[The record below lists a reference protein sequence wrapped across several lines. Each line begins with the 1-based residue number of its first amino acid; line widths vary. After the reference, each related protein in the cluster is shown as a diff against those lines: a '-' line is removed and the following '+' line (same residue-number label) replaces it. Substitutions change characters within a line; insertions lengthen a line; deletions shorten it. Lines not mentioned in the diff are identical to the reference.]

1 MLSIQKVILLLDD
14 HHFNEFKNHLKDS
27 NAELP
32 LKLVAQIRKDGWDQK
47 ESDSLCK
54 AVYGSKDE
62 KSKKKFFQLVHY
74 TFRLTSY
81 LSRNHP
87 SYLHHNISSIEQF
100 INKGELAKA
109 NGIAEILLDIAEK
122 IEDFSTAIAVLK
134 YYGQQAFITENRTLA
149 IKHHQRISELLRYE
163 HIVNQIYLYMRQNL
177 NFKGKSSLSDKEMH
191 EHLSF
196 YDKYR
201 NNESLSVQ
209 LLSRF
214 AYCQTLNYLNDNR
227 FYNNETALELDSLMD
242 DLEKNGF
249 IIFSFSDDIQLNVDY
264 LKLKH
269 LIHKL
274 DKDELQKEAA
284 ALIKKRDPL
293 RFWKNYVNTP
303 EIIYLSIQASYYL
316 THYGFGYRK
325 DYNENLP
332 KEVKNQI
339 SFYKKKCE
347 EILSKP
353 IWDEG
358 LYVRFINLNNIYC
371 GFLILGS
378 KEEIKKAIE
387 KLELLLVNF
396 QQISFQRLY
405 DALFATLMIGYFYL
419 NDHEGIQECYKRYEK
434 LTAGTSKNIE
444 NDLTIKAI
452 YYTSQWQSTQ
462 RKQYLE
468 KLMLVYKKAQED
480 EKLKHVEV
488 IIKDM
493 IQYFDIPVITKT
505 ISAE

>member
-14 HHFNEFKNHLKDS
+14 YHFGEFKNHLKES
-27 NAELP
+27 GAELP
-32 LKLVAQIRKDGWDQK
+32 LKLVSQIYKDALDQK

-54 AVYGSKDE
+54 SIYGTKDE

-87 SYLHHNISSIEQF
+87 SYLHHNISTIEQC
-100 INKGELAKA
+100 INKGELSKA
-109 NGIAEILLDIAEK
+109 NALAEILLDIAEK

-134 YYGQQAFITENRTLA
+134 YFGQQSFITENKTVA
-149 IKHHQRISELLRYE
+149 IKNHQRISELLRYE

-177 NFKGKSSLSDKEMH
+177 NFKGKSSLSDKEMQ

-196 YDKYR
+196 YDKYSKS
-201 NNESLSVQ
+201 ESLSVQ
-209 LLSRF
+209 FLSRF
-214 AYCQTLNYLNDNR
+214 AYCQTLNYLNDSR
-227 FYNNETALELDSLMD
+227 FYNDEISKELDSLTD

-249 IIFSFSDDIQLNVDY
+249 ITFSFSDDIQLNVDY

-274 DKDELQKEAA
+274 DQDELQKEAA
-284 ALIKKRDPL
+284 NLIKKREPL

-303 EIIYLSIQASYYL
+303 EIIYLSIQASYFL
-316 THYGFGYRK
+316 THYCYGYQK
-325 DYNENLP
+325 NYNETLP
-332 KEVKNQI
+332 KEIKNQI
-339 SFYKKKCE
+339 SFYKLKCE
-347 EILSKP
+347 EILSKS
-353 IWDEG
+353 IWDKG
-358 LYVRFINLNNIYC
+358 FYVRFINLNNIYC
-371 GFLILGS
+371 GFLILGT

-396 QQISFQRLY
+396 QQIAFQRLY
-405 DALFATLMIGYFYL
+405 DSLFATLMLGYFYL
-419 NDHEGIQECYKRYEK
+419 GDHEGIQECYKRYEK

-468 KLMLVYKKAQED
+468 KLMGVFQKAQED
-480 EKLKHVEV
+480 GKLKNIE
-488 IIKDM
+488 KM
-493 IQYFDIPVITKT
+493 IREMINYFEIPVNKIT
-505 ISAE
+505 AG

>member
-1 MLSIQKVILLLDD
+1 MLSIQKVILLLDE
-14 HHFNEFKNHLKDS
+14 HHFNEFKNHLKEN

-32 LKLVAQIRKDGWDQK
+32 LKLITQIHKDGWNQK
-47 ESDSLCK
+47 ESDDLCK
-54 AVYGSKDE
+54 AVYDCKDE

-87 SYLHHNISSIEQF
+87 SFLHHNISLIEQF
-100 INKGELAKA
+100 INKGELQRS
-109 NGIAEILLDIAEK
+109 NEVAEVLLDIAEK
-122 IEDFSTAIAVLK
+122 IEDFSTAIAVHK
-134 YYGQQAFITENRTLA
+134 YYAQQAFITENKTNA
-149 IKHHQRISELLRYE
+149 IKHHQRINELLKHE

-177 NFKGKSSLSDKEMH
+177 NFKGKSTLSDKEM
-191 EHLSF
+191 EAHLSF

-201 NNESLSVQ
+201 KSESLGIQ

-214 AYCQTLNYLNDNR
+214 AYCQTLNYLNDDR
-227 FYNNETALELDSLMD
+227 FYSNETASEIESLTD

-264 LKLKH
+264 LKLKL

-284 ALIKKRDPL
+284 ALIKKREPL

-316 THYGFGYRK
+316 THYCYGYRK

-332 KEVKNQI
+332 KEIKTQI
-339 SFYKKKCE
+339 AYYKKKCE
-347 EILSKP
+347 EILAKP

-371 GFLILGS
+371 GFLILGTRD
-378 KEEIKKAIE
+378 EIKHAVE
-387 KLELLLVNF
+387 KLESLLVNF
-396 QQISFQRLY
+396 QQIAFQRLY
-405 DALFATLMIGYFYL
+405 DALFATLLIGYFSL
-419 NDHEGIQECYKRYEK
+419 GDHEGIQECYKRYEK
-434 LTAGTSKNIE
+434 LTAGTSKNPE
-444 NDLTIKAI
+444 NDVTIKAI
-452 YYTSQWQSTQ
+452 YYASQWINTQ
-462 RKQYLE
+462 RKQYIE
-468 KLMLVYKKAQED
+468 KLQGMLNKAHEN
-480 EKLKHVEV
+480 EKLKHVETM
-488 IIKDM
+488 IKDM
-493 IQYFDIPVITKT
+493 ISYFEIPV
-505 ISAE
+505 

>member
-14 HHFNEFKNHLKDS
+14 YHFNEFKNHLKES

-32 LKLVAQIRKDGWDQK
+32 LKLITQIRKDEWLQK
-47 ESDSLCK
+47 ESDHLCK
-54 AVYGSKDE
+54 AVYDSKDE

-87 SYLHHNISSIEQF
+87 SFLHHNISLIEQH
-100 INKGELAKA
+100 INKGELQKA
-109 NGIAEILLDIAEK
+109 NEVAEVLLDIAEK
-122 IEDFSTAIAVLK
+122 IEDFSTAIAIHK
-134 YYGQQAFITENRTLA
+134 YYAQQAFITENKTTA
-149 IKHHQRISELLRYE
+149 IKHHQRISELLKYE

-177 NFKGKSSLSDKEMH
+177 NFKGKSSLSDKEM
-191 EHLSF
+191 EAHLSF

-201 NNESLSVQ
+201 KSESLSIQ

-214 AYCQTLNYLNDNR
+214 AYCQTLNYLNAER
-227 FYNNETALELDSLMD
+227 FYSTEISEELDVLTD

-264 LKLKH
+264 LKLKL

-284 ALIKKRDPL
+284 ALIKKREPL

-316 THYGFGYRK
+316 THHCYGYRK

-332 KEVKNQI
+332 KEIKTQI
-339 SFYKKKCE
+339 GFYKKKCE
-347 EILSKP
+347 EILAKP

-371 GFLILGS
+371 GFLILGT
-378 KEEIKKAIE
+378 KDEIKKAVE
-387 KLELLLVNF
+387 KLESLLVNF
-396 QQISFQRLY
+396 QQIAFQRLY
-405 DALFATLMIGYFYL
+405 DALFATLIIGYFYL
-419 NDHEGIQECYKRYEK
+419 GDHEGIQECYKRYEK

-444 NDLTIKAI
+444 NDVTIKAI

-462 RKQYLE
+462 RKQYVE
-468 KLMLVYKKAQED
+468 KLQVMLKKTNEND
-480 EKLKHVEV
+480 KLKHVETM
-488 IIKDM
+488 IKDM
-493 IQYFDIPVITKT
+493 IQYFDVPV
-505 ISAE
+505 

>member
-14 HHFNEFKNHLKDS
+14 HHFNEFKNHLKES
-27 NAELP
+27 GAELP
-32 LKLVAQIRKDGWDQK
+32 LKLITQIRKDALDQK

-54 AVYGSKDE
+54 AIYGAKDE

-87 SYLHHNISSIEQF
+87 SYLHHNISSIEQY

-109 NGIAEILLDIAEK
+109 NVVAEILLDIAEK
-122 IEDFSTAIAVLK
+122 IEDFSTGIAVLK
-134 YYGQQAFITENRTLA
+134 YFGQQAFITENKTAA

-177 NFKGKSSLSDKEMH
+177 NFKGKSTLSDKEMQ

-214 AYCQTLNYLNDNR
+214 AYCQTLNYLNDSR
-227 FYNNETALELDSLMD
+227 FYNDETLRELDSLMD
-242 DLEKNGF
+242 DLDKNGF
-249 IIFSFSDDIQLNVDY
+249 ITFSFSDDIQLNVDY

-274 DKDELQKEAA
+274 DQDDLQKEAA
-284 ALIKKRDPL
+284 NLIKKREPL

-316 THYGFGYRK
+316 THYCYGYQK
-325 DYNENLP
+325 NYNETLP

-339 SFYKKKCE
+339 AFYKKKCE

-353 IWDEG
+353 IWNEG
-358 LYVRFINLNNIYC
+358 LYVRYINLNNIYC
-371 GFLILGS
+371 GFLILGT

-396 QQISFQRLY
+396 QQIAFQRLY

-419 NDHEGIQECYKRYEK
+419 SDHEGIQECYKRYEK
-434 LTAGTSKNIE
+434 LTAGTSKNLE

-452 YYTSQWQSTQ
+452 YYTSQWQSTL

-468 KLMLVYKKAQED
+468 KLLAVFQKAKED
-480 EKLKHVEV
+480 EKLKHVENM
-488 IIKDM
+488 IKDM
-493 IQYFDIPVITKT
+493 IRYFEIPINKIA
-505 ISAE
+505 IS